1 MMNERLSEF
10 FRRIRNND
18 FERLEVFKSLIG
30 RVHFLRAYDTTEDGL
45 LVSNDGGAGEYFNPD
60 AVSPLP
66 PLATPLRLIVIR
78 DFDGSAT
85 DSSYGLLEKIVS
97 HCRNA
102 ADGRCKPDFEGL
114 LNHAYINV
122 ADADDWKSAADDVD
136 SAPFGIA
143 CDEDFV
149 FDDNLNPDYEENSDL
164 NYDESHSRSD
174 FDERFPCTKALGEE
188 LEKDLGR
195 KFSHPQILEFI
206 KNGRFIHW
214 EYWVSRMPVLT
225 AAQASRLMVSLD
237 PDIFENLEKHN
248 RQNSTAFAA
257 CRIAKLIE
265 RLAIA
270 QQIPDQSPSQWL
282 DWAGANDFFVH
293 EPFRLAVQSIAKTIH
308 KDETPLLY
316 DDLPNQFGYTIRGAA
331 IAISREY
338 DVPEQAMREHIF
350 KAAEKGDLAVIDPQ
364 TGMPYTPDVRRD
376 FYERIRIDELNK
388 WFESCGVQY
397 RLDEPVSISKNR
409 VIPIEN
415 ERDDASV
422 LKRHCELKSQSKAPT
437 KKLAEELGISD
448 TRVRQIIARAKKAKI
463 ATRESTFSIPGQL
476 ESITTLK
483 R

>member
-10 FRRIRNND
+10 FLRIRNND

-30 RVHFLRAYDTTEDGL
+30 RVNFARAYDTTEDGL
-45 LVSNDGGAGEYFNPD
+45 LVSNDGAGEYFNAD
-60 AVSPLP
+60 TVSPWSP
-66 PLATPLRLIVIR
+66 PLRLIVIR
-78 DFDGSAT
+78 DSDGSAT
-85 DSSYGLLEKIVS
+85 DSSYGLLEKLVA
-97 HCRNA
+97 HCRKA

-114 LNHAYINV
+114 LNHAYISV

-136 SAPFGIA
+136 SAPFGIG
-143 CDEDFV
+143 CDEDFA
-149 FDDNLNPDYEENSDL
+149 FDENLNLDYEESSDL
-164 NYDESHSRSD
+164 NDDQSHSRSD
-174 FDERFPCTKALGEE
+174 FDERFPCPKALGEQ
-188 LEKDLGR
+188 LEKSLGR
-195 KFSHPQILEFI
+195 KFSHPQILEHI

-248 RQNSTAFAA
+248 RQNTSAIAA

-270 QQIPDQSPSQWL
+270 QQIPNQSPAKWL
-282 DWAGANDFFVH
+282 EWAGANDFFVH
-293 EPFRLAVQSIAKTIH
+293 EPFRLAVQSIAETIH

-338 DVPEQAMREHIF
+338 KVAERAMREHIF

-397 RLDEPVSISKNR
+397 RLDEPASVSKNR
-409 VIPIEN
+409 IIPIEN

-422 LKRHCELKSQSKAPT
+422 LKRHRELHSQCNSPT

-448 TRVRQIIARAKKAKI
+448 TRVRQIIARAKKAEI
-463 ATRESTFSIPGQL
+463 ATSKSTVSIAGQL
-476 ESITTLK
+476 KSINALK